1 MKIVNEFYVLLME
14 LNDWVFVY
22 ETSGCG
28 IDSRCRYLKVRYC
41 AWFEQRAPWHL
52 DNCRVYTHA
61 KTRMW
66 HGKNTQLKT
75 FLPLRT
81 VLLHYFIY
89 SRVLRHLR
97 FYMVKQ
103 FQLRLAGI
111 GTKHYYSFDQK
122 NFSCLSSYLLPIHK
136 KNHAHLANWFTML
149 KKYFCLHLSQ
159 SEHQ

>member
-41 AWFEQRAPWHL
+41 TWFEQRAPWHL
-52 DNCRVYTHA
+52 DNCRVYTHS

-66 HGKNTQLKT
+66 HDKNTQLKT
-75 FLPLRT
+75 FLPLHT

-111 GTKHYYSFDQK
+111 GTKRLLFIWSEKSFLSFKLFTTDSQEK
-122 NFSCLSSYLLPIHK
+122 SCSPS
-136 KNHAHLANWFTML
+136 
-149 KKYFCLHLSQ
+149 
-159 SEHQ
+159 